1 MNAGNMPPIRQLYLH
16 IPFCH
21 RICPYCSFYKH
32 LPGETDQAAFLR
44 AIVKEAEQA
53 RKLWGDRLELETIYW
68 GGGTPSLLSVRALE
82 SFLPALH
89 SALGEPKP
97 GEWTVEMNPVTLTPA
112 KLEMFRQHGVT
123 RASLGVQAW
132 DCETLQTL
140 GRDHSPEQAEEAY
153 QMLRTAEFPK
163 VSLDLMFSVPGQAL
177 ESWCGSLEKT
187 ISLQPD
193 HISCYN
199 LTYEEDTAYFER
211 FQKGEYTRDE
221 HVDEAFFSEAMDRL
235 QAAGYAQYE
244 ISNYAR
250 EGSESLHNRG
260 YWRGADYLGLGPSA
274 VSTIDR
280 VRLKNVSDTAA
291 YVQCV
296 SRDESPAME
305 AEHLTPDQ
313 WRCER
318 LALELRTSRGVDVQW
333 LECLER
339 QVGEL
344 SSEGLAEMKEGR
356 LCLTRRGKMVA
367 DSVIAHLW
375 S

>member
-1 MNAGNMPPIRQLYLH
+1 MNAKPMPPIRQLYLH

-32 LPGETDQAAFLR
+32 LPGETDQAAFLQ

-82 SFLPALH
+82 TFLPALQT
-89 SALGEPKP
+89 ALGNPKP
-97 GEWTVEMNPVTLTPA
+97 LEWTVEMNPVTLTAA

-132 DCETLQTL
+132 DSSTLQTL
-140 GRDHSPEQAEEAY
+140 GRDHSPAEAEEAY
-153 QMLRTAEFPK
+153 GMLRAAQFPK
-163 VSLDLMFSVPGQAL
+163 VSLDLMFSVPGQSLDA
-177 ESWCGSLEKT
+177 WCGSLEKT
-187 ISLQPD
+187 IAMQPD

-221 HVDEAFFSEAMDRL
+221 HVDEAFFSEAMERL
-235 QAAGYAQYE
+235 GAAGYAQYE

-250 EGSESLHNRG
+250 KGSESLHNRG
-260 YWRGADYLGLGPSA
+260 YWRGEDYLGLGPSA

-291 YVQCV
+291 YVRCV
-296 SRDESPAME
+296 GSEESPTTE
-305 AEHLTPDQ
+305 AEHLTADQ

-318 LALELRTSRGVDVQW
+318 LALELRTARGVDVQW
-333 LECLER
+333 LEGLEK
-339 QVGEL
+339 QVEEL

-356 LCLTRRGKMVA
+356 LCLTQRGKMVA

>member
-1 MNAGNMPPIRQLYLH
+1 MNAGNMPPIRHLYLH

-291 YVQCV
+291 YIQCV

-305 AEHLTPDQ
+305 AEHLAPDQ

-333 LECLER
+333 LEGLER

-344 SSEGLAEMKEGR
+344 ASEGLAEMKEGR

>member
-32 LPGETDQAAFLR
+32 LPGETDQTAFLQ
-44 AIVKEAEQA
+44 AIVKEAQQA
-53 RKLWGDRLELETIYW
+53 RKLWGDRLQLETIYW

-82 SFLPALH
+82 SFLPALQ

-97 GEWTVEMNPVTLTPA
+97 MEWTVEMNPVTLTAA
-112 KLEMFRQHGVT
+112 KLEIFRQHGVT

-132 DCETLQTL
+132 DSETLETL
-140 GRDHSPEQAEEAY
+140 GRDHSPEQAAEAFGR
-153 QMLRTAEFPK
+153 LRAAEFPK
-163 VSLDLMFSVPGQAL
+163 VSVDLMFSVPGQSL

-187 ISLQPD
+187 IALQPD
-193 HISCYN
+193 HVSCYN

-235 QAAGYAQYE
+235 HAAGYTQYE
-244 ISNYAR
+244 ISNYAK
-250 EGSESLHNRG
+250 EGSESLHNCG
-260 YWRGADYLGLGPSA
+260 YWRGEDYLGLGPSA

-280 VRLKNVSDTAA
+280 VRLKNVADTAA
-291 YVQCV
+291 YMQRVG
-296 SRDESPAME
+296 RDQAPAME

-318 LALELRTSRGVDVQW
+318 LALELRTARGVDVHW
-333 LECLER
+333 LEGLEK
-339 QVGEL
+339 QVEEL
-344 SSEGLAEMKEGR
+344 SSEGLAHLTRGR
-356 LCLTRRGKMVA
+356 LHLTQRGKMVA
-367 DSVIAHLW
+367 DSVISHLW